1 MKPIEQIALK
11 LAAKLG
17 WVPGHDDLADE
28 VIGNIA
34 AAIRARDQEW
44 REAVEG
50 VAKAELDAAKELLQ
64 HICDA
69 PLKLELVTAERD
81 QLRAEKLAR

>member
-34 AAIRARDQEW
+34 AALRARDQEW

-50 VAKAELDAAKELLQ
+50 VANDMDMLALEGSTGEGRGYTITAKLLRTRL
-64 HICDA
+64 
-69 PLKLELVTAERD
+69 LKGEV
-81 QLRAEKLAR
+81 